1 MHLPKM
7 LQMIHQKLNCAS
19 GCGSEVAMYAMRL
32 ILQHNNA
39 DAVILV
45 RASNNFKNLNRDPLL
60 HKI

>member
-1 MHLPKM
+1 M

-19 GCGSEVAMYAMRL
+19 GCGSEAAMYAMRL